1 VGQEIGHTSLRAAE
15 GVHGATLMSNDTDP
29 LDVAATKAKLEA
41 LKSEHR
47 DLDEVIDRLI
57 EKPPFDQLQLQRLKK
72 RKLGLKDQIT
82 KLESRLIPDII
93 A

>member
-1 VGQEIGHTSLRAAE
+1 
-15 GVHGATLMSNDTDP
+15 MSNDTEP
-29 LDVAATKAKLEA
+29 LDVEAIRAKLEV
-41 LKSEHR
+41 LRIEHR

-57 EKPPFDQLQLQRLKK
+57 ERAPFDQLQLQRLKK

-82 KLESRLIPDII
+82 KLESQLIPDII

>member
-1 VGQEIGHTSLRAAE
+1 
-15 GVHGATLMSNDTDP
+15 MNDPTNDP
-29 LDVAATKAKLEA
+29 LDTDTIKAKLEA

-47 DLDEVIDRLI
+47 DLDDVIDRLI
-57 EKPPFDQLQLQRLKK
+57 EKAPFDQLQLQRLKK
-72 RKLGLKDQIT
+72 RKLGLKDQII

>member
-1 VGQEIGHTSLRAAE
+1 
-15 GVHGATLMSNDTDP
+15 MSNDTDP
-29 LDVAATKAKLEA
+29 LDVDLEAIKAKLET
-41 LKSEHR
+41 LKIEHR

>member
-1 VGQEIGHTSLRAAE
+1 
-15 GVHGATLMSNDTDP
+15 MNDLNADTP
-29 LDVAATKAKLEA
+29 LDAAAIQAKLEG

-57 EKPPFDQLQLQRLKK
+57 ASPPFDQLQLQRLKK
-72 RKLGLKDQIT
+72 RKLGLKDQII
-82 KLESRLIPDII
+82 KLESQLIPDII

>member
-1 VGQEIGHTSLRAAE
+1 
-15 GVHGATLMSNDTDP
+15 MSNDTDP
-29 LDVAATKAKLEA
+29 LDVDLEVIQAKLEA
-41 LKSEHR
+41 LRIEHR
-47 DLDEVIDRLI
+47 DLDDVIDRLV

>member
-1 VGQEIGHTSLRAAE
+1 
-15 GVHGATLMSNDTDP
+15 MSNDTDA
-29 LDVAATKAKLEA
+29 LDVEAIKAKLEV
-41 LKSEHR
+41 LRSEHR
-47 DLDEVIDRLI
+47 DLDEVIDRLV